1 MMGDLSGPFVNA
13 GGRGPRYVLIRSPEM
28 RDRDALMVNGFD
40 IIGQNRTLQI
50 HWAKRVVAFA
60 IDCIVVLA
68 PVWSVLFLLGDR
80 RVTAY
85 GVTSGLV
92 FFAYATVAE
101 GIWRKTVGKTIAGLE
116 VRAVAGPMTLGKAA
130 VRNVPKLFW
139 FLFPLL
145 DTIAGLLV
153 EGDPRQRFSDRILGT
168 TVAQPSLIHVRLHRI
183 EAPQQGQTVK

>member
-1 MMGDLSGPFVNA
+1 MGT
-13 GGRGPRYVLIRSPEM
+13 
-28 RDRDALMVNGFD
+28 RDALMVNGFD
-40 IIGQNRTLQI
+40 IIGQNRTLQV

-60 IDCIVVLA
+60 VDCVVVLA
-68 PVWSVLFLLGDR
+68 PVWILLYLVGER
-80 RVTAY
+80 RVPVY
-85 GVTSGLV
+85 GVSSGLA

-101 GIWRKTVGKTIAGLE
+101 GIWRRTVGKTIAGLE

-168 TVAQPSLIHVRLHRI
+168 TVAQSSLIHVRLHRI
-183 EAPQQGQTVK
+183 EAPH

>member
-1 MMGDLSGPFVNA
+1 MGDLSGPFVNA

-168 TVAQPSLIHVRLHRI
+168 TVAQSSLIHVRLHRVG
-183 EAPQQGQTVK
+183 APQ

>member
-1 MMGDLSGPFVNA
+1 MGDLSGHRFVNA
-13 GGRGPRYVLIRSPEM
+13 GPAPARYLIIRRPGM
-28 RDRDALMVNGFD
+28 GTRDALMVNGFD
-40 IIGQNRTLQI
+40 IIGQNRTLQV

-60 IDCIVVLA
+60 VDCVVVLA
-68 PVWSVLFLLGDR
+68 PVWIVLYLVGER
-80 RVTAY
+80 RVPVY
-85 GVTSGLV
+85 GVSSGLA

-101 GIWRKTVGKTIAGLE
+101 GIWRRTVGKTIAGLE
-116 VRAVAGPMTLGKAA
+116 VRPVAGPMTLGKAA

-168 TVAQPSLIHVRLHRI
+168 TVAQSSLIHVRLHRI
-183 EAPQQGQTVK
+183 EAPH

>member
-13 GGRGPRYVLIRSPEM
+13 VDRHRGYLLIRRPGM
-28 RDRDALMVNGFD
+28 RARDALMVNGFD

-50 HWAKRVVAFA
+50 HWGKRIAGFLV
-60 IDCIVVLA
+60 DCIVVLA
-68 PVWSVLFLLGDR
+68 PVWMLLFFLGER
-80 RVTAY
+80 RVASY
-85 GVTSGLV
+85 GVVSGIG
-92 FFAYATVAE
+92 FFAYSTVSE
-101 GIWRKTVGKTIAGLE
+101 RLWRKTVGKALAGLE
-116 VRAVAGPMTLGKAA
+116 VRPVAGAMTLGKAA

-168 TVAQPSLIHVRLHRI
+168 TVAQSSLVHVRLHRI
-183 EAPQQGQTVK
+183 ESPQ

>member
-1 MMGDLSGPFVNA
+1 MND
-13 GGRGPRYVLIRSPEM
+13 GRSEWPVCQRGRPRPALRSYTFP
-28 RDRDALMVNGFD
+28 RDAGP
-40 IIGQNRTLQI
+40 GCA
-50 HWAKRVVAFA
+50 HGERVRHHRPEP
-60 IDCIVVLA
+60 D
-68 PVWSVLFLLGDR
+68 PPDPLGETGRRVRDR

-168 TVAQPSLIHVRLHRI
+168 TVAQSSLIHVRLHRVG
-183 EAPQQGQTVK
+183 APQ

>member
-1 MMGDLSGPFVNA
+1 MEG
-13 GGRGPRYVLIRSPEM
+13 
-28 RDRDALMVNGFD
+28 RDALMVNGFD

-50 HWAKRVVAFA
+50 HWAKRVVAFFA
-60 IDCIVVLA
+60 DCIVVLA
-68 PVWSVLFLLGDR
+68 PVWILLFLLGER
-80 RVTAY
+80 RVPTY
-85 GVTSGLV
+85 GIAAGLA

-101 GIWRKTVGKTIAGLE
+101 ALWRKTVGKALAGLE
-116 VRAVAGPMTLGKAA
+116 VRPVTGPMTFGKAA

-168 TVAQPSLIHVRLHRI
+168 TVAQSSLIHVRLHRV
-183 EAPQQGQTVK
+183 EAPQ